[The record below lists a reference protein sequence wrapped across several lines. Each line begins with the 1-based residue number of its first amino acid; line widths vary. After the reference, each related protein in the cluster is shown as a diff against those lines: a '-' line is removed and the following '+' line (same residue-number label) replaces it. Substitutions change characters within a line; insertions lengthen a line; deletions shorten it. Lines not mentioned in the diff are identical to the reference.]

1 MEIKRILSRVIDELD
16 QTVDK
21 LDEGQLQEL
30 ENSIKKADK
39 IFVAGAGR
47 SLMMI
52 RGLAMRLMHMGF
64 ITYVVG
70 ETVTPAIEENDLL
83 IVASGS
89 GNTSTLVSMAEKCK
103 HLGAT
108 LALITTNEQSAIGKL
123 ADVMVEVKTSTSK
136 TDEGGAKSIQPGGNT
151 FEQSVLLIGDAIIID
166 ITSSRTLAENNA
178 ILMGKHAN
186 LE

>member
-1 MEIKRILSRVIDELD
+1 MEIKKILSKVVDELD
-16 QTVDK
+16 QTADN
-21 LDEGQLQEL
+21 LDEIQLQEL
-30 ENSIKKADK
+30 ESHIKKADK

-64 ITYVVG
+64 TTYVVG

-83 IVASGS
+83 IIASGS
-89 GNTSTLVSMAEKCK
+89 GNTSTLVPMAEKSK
-103 HLGAT
+103 HLGVT
-108 LALITTNEQSAIGKL
+108 LALISTNKQSTIGRL
-123 ADVMVEVKTSTSK
+123 ADLIVEVKTSTSK
-136 TDEGGAKSIQPGGNT
+136 ADEGGAKSIQPGGNT

-166 ITSSRTLAENNA
+166 MISSRTLAENNA